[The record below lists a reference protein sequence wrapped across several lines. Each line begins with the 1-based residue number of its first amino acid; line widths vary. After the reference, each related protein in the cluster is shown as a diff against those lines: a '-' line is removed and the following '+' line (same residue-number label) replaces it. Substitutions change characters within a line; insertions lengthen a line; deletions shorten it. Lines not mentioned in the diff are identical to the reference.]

1 MKKYIVAILI
11 ICLCLTVISCSNTT
25 KTEDKAEQSI
35 DEKVIL
41 TEQQQKNAGI
51 ITDSIR
57 MGSRSSSI
65 KLTGKIDVPPQ
76 NMISVSAPLGGY
88 LKHTDLLPG
97 MHINK
102 GQVIALME
110 DQQYINLQQHYLI
123 TKNETLLAEQEA
135 NRQQTLF
142 NNKAGSEKIYQ
153 QAKSNYINLKIKL
166 RALEEKLK
174 LIGMNPE
181 KITENNITRVIQI
194 HSSIDGFVSHVNV
207 NIGKYVQPAE
217 VMFELVNPTDIHL
230 ALHVFEKDLNQL
242 YIGQKLMVYTNRN
255 PEKKYEC
262 EIILIGK
269 DVSDDRSVMV
279 HCHFNSY
286 DKVLIPGM
294 FLNAELNIN
303 EGKSWYIPESAVVHY
318 EGKDYIFIEEKRGSY
333 KPLEITFLSQNK
345 GNIYFESSSI
355 QKGNTVVINGAYS
368 LLMSL
373 NNKEE

>member
-110 DQQYINLQQHYLI
+110 DQQYINLQQDYLI

>member
-110 DQQYINLQQHYLI
+110 DQQYINLQQDYLI

-333 KPLEITFLSQNK
+333 KPIEITFLSQNK
-345 GNIYFESSSI
+345 GNVYFESSSI